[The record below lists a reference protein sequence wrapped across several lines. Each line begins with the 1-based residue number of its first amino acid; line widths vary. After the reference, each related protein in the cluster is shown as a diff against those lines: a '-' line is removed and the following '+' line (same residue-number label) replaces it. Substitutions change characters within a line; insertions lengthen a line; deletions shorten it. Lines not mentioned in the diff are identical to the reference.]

1 MGKRKKTGSK
11 AARPVSKLG
20 HYAGLQILLFIVG
33 CCLLATV
40 ILGVL
45 LSGRTFHRHGV
56 LAVVD
61 APARTF
67 AVHSNRTGQWLT
79 YTWNENTE
87 FLEGEKRV
95 GPQALSRGAKVVV
108 YYRGGF
114 FTPHTAV
121 RVKMATRAEKAGE

>member
-1 MGKRKKTGSK
+1 MGKRKKRRSEAGE
-11 AARPVSKLG
+11 PVPKLG
-20 HYAGLQILLFIVG
+20 LYGGLQLLLFTAG
-33 CCLLATV
+33 CGLFAAAT
-40 ILGVL
+40 LGVL
-45 LSGRTFHRHGV
+45 LSARTFHRHGV

-67 AVHSNRTGQWLT
+67 AVHTRRTGQWLT
-79 YTWNENTE
+79 YTWNESTE

-95 GPQALSRGAKVVV
+95 SPEALSRGAKVVV

-121 RVKMATRAEKAGE
+121 RVKWATRAEKAE